1 MGKCRG
7 LWTARKFCSHHWS
20 PKRHDKQYKKADVGT
35 ALKANL
41 FRPTSHAKGI
51 VLGKAG
57 VEVKRLNSAAG
68 RCVRVQL
75 IKNDRKITVSVPSD
89 GCLTFTEEN
98 REVFVAGFGPNGH
111 AVGDVPRVL
120 SKAVKGASVSL
131 LALFKGK
138 KERPRA
144 CILTM
149 ETQ

>member
-7 LWTARKFCSHHWS
+7 LWTARQFCSHQWS
-20 PKRHDKQYKKADVGT
+20 PKRHDKQYQKAHVGT

-41 FRPTSHAKGI
+41 FRPTSHTKGI

-68 RCVRVQL
+68 RCVRVQF
-75 IKNDRKITVSVPSD
+75 IKNGRKITVSVPSD

-98 REVFVAGFGPNGH
+98 REVFVAGFGPNGQ

-120 SKAVKGASVSL
+120 SKAVKGANV

-138 KERPRA
+138 KERPRT

>member
-1 MGKCRG
+1 M
-7 LWTARKFCSHHWS
+7 
-20 PKRHDKQYKKADVGT
+20 GT

-51 VLGKAG
+51 VLEKAG
-57 VEVKRLNSAAG
+57 VEVKRLNSAARRLCQGAAHPEWQGG
-68 RCVRVQL
+68 REV
-75 IKNDRKITVSVPSD
+75 TASVPSD

-98 REVFVAGFGPNGH
+98 REVFVAGFCPNGH

-138 KERPRA
+138 KERPRT

>member
-7 LWTARKFCSHHWS
+7 LRTARQFCSHQWS
-20 PKRHDKQYKKADVGT
+20 PKRHDKQYQKAHVGT

-57 VEVKRLNSAAG
+57 VEVKQLNSAAG
-68 RCVRVQL
+68 RCVRVQF
-75 IKNDRKITVSVPSD
+75 IKNGRKITVSVPSD

-120 SKAVKGASVSL
+120 SKAVKGASV